1 MTVSETVSFFFPHH
15 FSRESEK
22 LDCATTR
29 RLVRTMGTVRGIANP
44 TTACHV
50 TSSLALLC
58 HGLAPIREVILNAW
72 RRNAITGK
80 GADPVCRELGRFL
93 EEYYAH
99 ACDHRPLQQTVEV
112 PVRLYRALLDE
123 TGIQADNVGDAVTT
137 LAKVLDHL
145 RRCDDPPEIARVVK
159 AALDGSCH
167 RIIQDGYR
175 RKILPQRSL
184 PCPFPVQV
192 EGDSTTLLEA
202 LQRALQPQRVVG
214 YQWVGG
220 FEVLSSDPICDQT
233 SQCDTKKTLV
243 VEQAPPTW
251 IIHVDR
257 VKRGSSQRAV
267 VDVPMSFDASSL
279 GVSAVYRLMGGVVF
293 ISDGDQVDDGEGAG
307 HTIAV
312 IRGQG
317 GDDNDGSNDRDIEW
331 ILIDDGNLESI
342 SEKEARRMMSG
353 CQSDQGMAEGVLL
366 VYQQRGWDWRAL
378 LSETQQ
384 STLAD
389 VDWTRPTML
398 IGKRVK
404 VKWAREKWY
413 NGTVSSYDGATRKHT
428 VTYDDGDTRS
438 YDLKR
443 KTVEWL

>member
-1 MTVSETVSFFFPHH
+1 
-15 FSRESEK
+15 
-22 LDCATTR
+22 
-29 RLVRTMGTVRGIANP
+29 VRTMGTVRGIANP

-50 TSSLALLC
+50 ISSLALLC
-58 HGLAPIREVILNAW
+58 HCLAPIREAILNAW

-80 GADPVCRELGRFL
+80 DADPVCREMGRFL
-93 EEYYAH
+93 EEYYAPGDDG
-99 ACDHRPLQQTVEV
+99 CDHRLLQQPVEA

-123 TGIQADNVGDAVTT
+123 TGIQAENVGDAVTT
-137 LAKVLDHL
+137 LAKILDHL
-145 RRCDDPPEIARVVK
+145 RRCDDPPEIARAVK

-167 RIIQDGYR
+167 RIIKDGYR

-202 LQRALQPQRVVG
+202 LQLALQPQRVVG
-214 YQWVGG
+214 YQWIGG

-233 SQCDTKKTLV
+233 SQCDTTKTLI

-257 VKRGSSQRAV
+257 VGRGSGLRAV

-279 GVSAVYRLMGGVVF
+279 GVCVIYRLMGGVVF
-293 ISDGDQVDDGEGAG
+293 ISEGDQEEDGEGAG

-312 IRGQG
+312 IRGKG
-317 GDDNDGSNDRDIEW
+317 GDANDGSNDADIEW
-331 ILIDDGNLESI
+331 ILIDDGKLASI
-342 SEKEARRMMSG
+342 SDKEARRMMGG
-353 CQSDQGMAEGVLL
+353 CQSDRGLAEGVLL
-366 VYQQRGWDWRAL
+366 VYQQRRWDWRAL
-378 LSETQQ
+378 LSEVHAPKTQQ
-384 STLAD
+384 LALAD

-438 YDLKR
+438 YDLKK